1 MFVDSHPDVPE
12 NPTPTVYSDVTLSEF
27 IPYWNIIESVP
38 EEFRETRSKPTPM
51 EQLNINNG
59 NGQSYGYIVYRKTL
73 VLRPGMRLTI
83 RGHPRD
89 LVQLMI
95 NGIQVNPGIY
105 NLADLGKN
113 FGSWG
118 LRDAEFELLT
128 HLEDCE
134 SGCTM
139 DLMVENL
146 GRANFGAPHNFE
158 QKKGLWEGDV
168 LLDGVPLDDW
178 EHIAVEMKSDWLS
191 TLTSWEPYNAI
202 DNIRPGPRLLRG
214 YLSIK
219 DAIPDTGIYPD
230 TFFDY
235 DCATCQVSKYIYR
248 CRKVFKQLLDL
259 IVISGLETWCSICKW
274 IQYWSLP
281 YSGPTKVAL
290 HPRTTAQ
297 GRVQ

>member
-214 YLSIK
+214 YLNIE
-219 DAIPDTGIYPD
+219 DAIPDSGIYHD

-235 DCATCQVSKYIYR
+235 DCATCQVSK
-248 CRKVFKQLLDL
+248 
-259 IVISGLETWCSICKW
+259 
-274 IQYWSLP
+274 
-281 YSGPTKVAL
+281 
-290 HPRTTAQ
+290 
-297 GRVQ
+297 